1 MPPDTLQ
8 PDHLADAPAAAAASL
23 RLPSAALQAQQA
35 SQWALEGARGQ
46 DRAAALLLRSWGTRL
61 VRYAMQHGRVTESVA
76 EELAADAIL
85 QFVLQPAPPGCAA
98 EVWLWALMRH
108 GLIDHARA
116 QDALKRG
123 GRGGA
128 RGAASQGRHAALGQI
143 GHIEVALDDEAWLAA
158 LDHLPGHVELAPWVR
173 ECVHKA
179 AALMERDE
187 PRHAQVLWMVA
198 QGWSAQEIAVHFGAR
213 PDAVDERQRSAARD
227 RVYRACRCAREHF
240 AHCQE

>member
-8 PDHLADAPAAAAASL
+8 PDHPADADAATAQPPRS
-23 RLPSAALQAQQA
+23 PSAALEAQQA
-35 SQWALEGARGQ
+35 SQWAREGARGQ
-46 DRAAALLLRSWGTRL
+46 DRAAALLLRSWGARL

-98 EVWLWALMRH
+98 EVWLWALARH
-108 GLIDHARA
+108 VLIDHARA
-116 QDALKRG
+116 RDALKRG
-123 GRGGA
+123 GRGGSGGHGSHA
-128 RGAASQGRHAALGQI
+128 AALGQT
-143 GHIEVALDDEAWLAA
+143 GHIEVTLDDDALLAV
-158 LDHLPGHVELAPWVR
+158 LDRLPGHVEPAPWVR

-179 AALMERDE
+179 AALMEHDE

-198 QGWSAQEIAVHFGAR
+198 QGWSAEEIAVHFGAQ
-213 PDAVDERQRSAARD
+213 PGAVDARQRSAARD

-240 AHCQE
+240 AHCRE